1 MKVVLLERV
10 EKLGRLGDVVTVKA
24 GYGRNFLLPQKKAIR
39 ATAEN
44 IAYFEKQKAE
54 IQARSSELKTK
65 AEGIATL
72 VEKAQL
78 IVIRQASEAGNLYGS
93 VSSRDISNSLNDHKI
108 DVSHTMVKIDHPI
121 KTVGI
126 HKVKVV
132 LHPEV
137 ITHVQVSVAPSEE
150 EAKALI
156 KNPKTD
162 IQDHSVIENAKE
174 TKVLPDT
181 MSEESFEDSEADA

>member
-10 EKLGRLGDVVTVKA
+10 EKLGRLGDLVTVKD
-24 GYGRNFLLPQKKAIR
+24 GYGRNFLLPQKKALR

-54 IQARSSELKTK
+54 IQAHSSELRTK
-65 AEGIATL
+65 AEGLAAL

-78 IVIRQASEAGNLYGS
+78 IIIRQASEAGNLYGS
-93 VSSRDISNSLNDHKI
+93 VSSRDIANSLNEQKI
-108 DVSHTMVKIDHPI
+108 GVAHTMVKIDQPI

-126 HKVKVV
+126 HKIKVV

-137 ITHVQVSVAPSEE
+137 ITHVEVSVAPSEE
-150 EAKALI
+150 EAKALLE
-156 KNPKTD
+156 NPETE
-162 IQDHSVIENAKE
+162 IQDASVVESNNKPRAASE
-174 TKVLPDT
+174 TVAD
-181 MSEESFEDSEADA
+181 ESFEDSQADA